1 MKKLLFL
8 SFFGLFLLACTTD
21 EGDGAPFVTDVV
33 MPPSSQLFAP
43 GDEVTVAARGFEADD
58 DIMLRIA
65 WPLSQAALPEGY
77 ADGVWAVVT
86 ERTESDITF
95 LAPGGYPA
103 STTEVKLF
111 RRGKAMTLG
120 KISVSDGRPPEEP
133 SLYGITQ
140 YDCDETGI
148 DRIDL
153 TTGDLTRIETLGVLR
168 RMHCVVNTPGSN
180 RIYGLAPDGN
190 IGAAAF
196 YDLTMRYFR
205 DSGYDNV
212 AVAGTLG
219 NSAAFLRCEDGRL
232 VLMELNMTR
241 TNVAPVPPSWMLPS
255 DIAPEMLGE
264 NPFVTV
270 YGGYLLLAAHTAP
283 DSYTPLVLTGRSGEG
298 YAVKTV
304 MPNRPMR
311 WCRSECW
318 TKGRTA
324 RPITPSAAMPCR
336 RTVWPNC
343 VCIIPCRWS
352 STGRW
357 RRCRPP
363 SARSPFVMTA
373 GRPRSC
379 SCSATPATAATGSGS
394 TTWSPARSGSWTEP
408 SPAPKSYW
416 PDNPSGTG

>member
-180 RIYGLAPDGN
+180 RIYGLAPGGN

-212 AVAGTLG
+212 VVAGTL
-219 NSAAFLRCEDGRL
+219 SDFAAFLRHEAGRL

-298 YAVKTV
+298 YAVKTGDAEQADAMV
-304 MPNRPMR
+304 PFGVLDKGQDGETYYAVGGYAVAKGGVTELRLYNPVSMEFDRTLAAGQGPVRSIAVRP
-311 WCRSECW
+311 
-318 TKGRTA
+318 GG
-324 RPITPSAAMPCR
+324 
-336 RTVWPNC
+336 V
-343 VCIIPCRWS
+343 
-352 STGRW
+352 
-357 RRCRPP
+357 
-363 SARSPFVMTA
+363 
-373 GRPRSC
+373 
-379 SCSATPATAATGSGS
+379 
-394 TTWSPARSGSWTEP
+394 
-408 SPAPKSYW
+408 
-416 PDNPSGTG
+416 

>member
-33 MPPSSQLFAP
+33 MPPSSRLFAP

-180 RIYGLAPDGN
+180 RIYGLAPGGN

-283 DSYTPLVLTGRSGEG
+283 DSYTPLVLTGLIDGEG
-298 YAVKTV
+298 YAVKTGNAEQADAMV
-304 MPNRPMR
+304 PFGVLDKGQDGETCYAVGGYAVAKGGVTELRLYNPVSMEFDRTLATVQGTVRSIAVRHDGGKTEELFMLCDTGDGGNRIRVYDM
-311 WCRSECW
+311 E
-318 TKGRTA
+318 
-324 RPITPSAAMPCR
+324 
-336 RTVWPNC
+336 
-343 VCIIPCRWS
+343 
-352 STGRW
+352 
-357 RRCRPP
+357 
-363 SARSPFVMTA
+363 
-373 GRPRSC
+373 
-379 SCSATPATAATGSGS
+379 SGS
-394 TTWSPARSGSWTEP
+394 ERVLDGAVPCSEIVLAR
-408 SPAPKSYW
+408 
-416 PDNPSGTG
+416 

>member
-148 DRIDL
+148 DRI
-153 TTGDLTRIETLGVLR
+153 
-168 RMHCVVNTPGSN
+168 
-180 RIYGLAPDGN
+180 YGLAPGGN

-212 AVAGTLG
+212 VVAGTL
-219 NSAAFLRCEDGRL
+219 SDFAAFLRHEAGRL

-298 YAVKTV
+298 YAVKTGDAEQADAMV
-304 MPNRPMR
+304 PFGVLDKGQDGETYYAVGGYAVAKGGVTELRLYNPVSMEFDRTLAAVQGTVRSIAVRHDGGKTEELFMLCDTGDGGNRIRVYDM
-311 WCRSECW
+311 E
-318 TKGRTA
+318 
-324 RPITPSAAMPCR
+324 
-336 RTVWPNC
+336 
-343 VCIIPCRWS
+343 
-352 STGRW
+352 
-357 RRCRPP
+357 
-363 SARSPFVMTA
+363 
-373 GRPRSC
+373 
-379 SCSATPATAATGSGS
+379 SGS
-394 TTWSPARSGSWTEP
+394 ERVLDGAVPCSEIVLAR
-408 SPAPKSYW
+408 
-416 PDNPSGTG
+416 

>member
-33 MPPSSQLFAP
+33 MPPSSQLFVP

-133 SLYGITQ
+133 SLYGVAQCLTG
-140 YDCDETGI
+140 ETAV
-148 DRIDL
+148 DRIDMA
-153 TTGDLTRIETLGVLR
+153 TGGLTRIETLGVPEGMR
-168 RMHCVVNTPGSN
+168 CVVNTPGSN
-180 RIYGLAPDGN
+180 RIYGLAPGGN

-270 YGGYLLLAAHTAP
+270 YGGYLLL
-283 DSYTPLVLTGRSGEG
+283 DKGQDGETYYAVGG
-298 YAVKTV
+298 YAVSKDGVTELRLYNPVSMEFDRTLATVQATVRSIAVRHDGGKT
-304 MPNRPMR
+304 MELFMLCDTGDGGNRIRVYDM
-311 WCRSECW
+311 E
-318 TKGRTA
+318 
-324 RPITPSAAMPCR
+324 
-336 RTVWPNC
+336 
-343 VCIIPCRWS
+343 
-352 STGRW
+352 
-357 RRCRPP
+357 
-363 SARSPFVMTA
+363 
-373 GRPRSC
+373 
-379 SCSATPATAATGSGS
+379 SGS
-394 TTWSPARSGSWTEP
+394 ERVLDGAVPCSEIVLAR
-408 SPAPKSYW
+408 
-416 PDNPSGTG
+416 